1 MFIVHDGSGTARRY
15 STIDQLVNKQGVKRT
30 QLMWAA
36 CQGDVDTVRDLIAR
50 GATIDIATKNGLTAL
65 MFAAH
70 NGHTDTV
77 AELLRSGAHVDRAD
91 NNGKTALMFAQKSHR
106 THTVEVIQSFM
117 ERRNRVTPVVNNEEE
132 DADIYNLAKAT
143 MFSAAMIGRIDIV
156 NQILTCH
163 KEYIHATD
171 ADGKTLLMLAAEEGH
186 VDTIQELLY
195 THGANP
201 DAVDCQ
207 GRSALDHAM
216 QRSHIQ
222 AVELIEN
229 FCKMQTAPIIVEEGS
244 SAAECQ
250 ICLSNKPNIA
260 FIPCGHG
267 TCDSCCDDLMRS
279 KEPTCHICRDAIEK
293 TLKLY
298 L

>member
-1 MFIVHDGSGTARRY
+1 MFILTHNSGAAQHC
-15 STIDQLVNKQGVKRT
+15 STIDQLVNKHGVKRT
-30 QLMWAA
+30 ALMWAA

-77 AELLRSGAHVDRAD
+77 AELIRCGASLERAD
-91 NNGKTALMFAQKSHR
+91 NKGKTALMFAQKSHR
-106 THTVEVIQSFM
+106 THTVEVIQNYM
-117 ERRNRVTPVVNNEEE
+117 ERRHSATPVVNNNEE
-132 DADIYNLAKAT
+132 DEDIYNLAKAT
-143 MFSAAMIGRIDIV
+143 LFSAAMIGRTDIV

-171 ADGKTLLMLAAEEGH
+171 GDGKTLLMLAAEEGH

-201 DAVDCQ
+201 EAVDCQ
-207 GRSALDHAM
+207 GGSALDHA
-216 QRSHIQ
+216 RLGSHIQ

-229 FCKMQTAPIIVEEGS
+229 FCKMHTAPIIVEEAS
-244 SAAECQ
+244 SATECQ

-267 TCDSCCDDLMRS
+267 TCDSCCNDLMRS
-279 KEPTCHICRDAIEK
+279 KEPKCHICRDTIEK